1 MSKRDQEITR
11 REFLKLSSCSLALL
25 PVALIATDRSV
36 AQTKAKK
43 EAVQYQDTPKNGQ
56 KCVDCVLFEPP
67 EGCKVVEGKISPEGW
82 CSLFAPKPS

>member
-1 MSKRDQEITR
+1 MSKRNQGITR
-11 REFLKLSSCSLALL
+11 RKFLKLTSSSVALL
-25 PVALIATDRSV
+25 PVALIATDRAT

-67 EGCKVVEGKISPEGW
+67 EACKVVEGKIAPEGW